1 VRIIGGR
8 LKGRTINA
16 PGNLPARPTTDFA
29 KTGLFNILNNLVDFE
44 GLHVLDLFGGTG
56 NITLE
61 FASRG
66 AEKVTYVEK
75 DFRCI
80 SFMKKETERLELNE
94 VQVVRSDVYVF
105 LRSHS
110 EKYDLIFADPPY
122 DKGDAEKMHAEIF
135 GRGLLKESG
144 LLIIEHSERQSMENF
159 SHFRQERK
167 YGNVRFS
174 FFSYPAADALP
185 QKD

>member
-1 VRIIGGR
+1 MRIIGGK
-8 LKGRTINA
+8 LKGRVINA
-16 PGNLPARPTTDFA
+16 PANLPARPTTDFA
-29 KTGLFNILNNLVDFE
+29 KTGLFNILNNYIDYE

-66 AEKVTYVEK
+66 AARVTYVEK

-80 SFMKKETERLELNE
+80 SFMKKEIELLKLND
-94 VQVVRSDVYVF
+94 VLVVRSDVYDF
-105 LRSHS
+105 LKSHA

-122 DKGDAEKMHAEIF
+122 DKGDAEKIHAEIF
-135 GRGLLKESG
+135 NRQLLKDNG

-159 SHFRQERK
+159 IHFKQERK

-174 FFSYPAADALP
+174 FFSC
-185 QKD
+185 